1 MDQHGSSTPG
11 HEDADRS
18 VVVSNTVAGVV
29 RGRDVSLTGSAAAA
43 AMAAGDLSLDQ
54 AACGAVL
61 ANGGVSIRYGGCGPL
76 LANGDVSI
84 EYGGTQA
91 IVALREASL
100 GRGSFVGF
108 VVSPKVRVEA
118 GGRVL
123 FGTRQALVFGA
134 AAGLVLAVLSRRARR

>member
-1 MDQHGSSTPG
+1 MGQHGSSTAG
-11 HEDADRS
+11 DEDADRS
-18 VVVSNTVAGVV
+18 VVVSNTVAGLV
-29 RGRDVSLTGSAAAA
+29 RGSDVALKGSAAAA
-43 AMAAGDLSLDQ
+43 VVAGDVSLDQ
-54 AACGAVL
+54 AGCGAVL

-76 LANGDVSI
+76 LANGDVSM

-91 IVALREASL
+91 IVALREATL

-108 VVSPKVRVEA
+108 VVSPKVRVEP

-134 AAGLVLAVLSRRARR
+134 AAGLVLAVLSRRFRR